1 MKIHGTAK
9 GGAIG
14 KKDFGVAFGGNGGG
28 SDYPDGLG
36 DDADLVVSG
45 SVNFQQSGK
54 VGDYSL
60 EFTGGKGTMTLSSG
74 LDLSSAVSIS
84 MWVKNDSWAGA
95 GSTSQVFISSTTS
108 GVIYMNIM
116 DVNNKKIK
124 TEGALGT
131 MFSGVLALDTWYNLV
146 LRNDGTNSSLWVNGE
161 EVATS
166 TGDAGSFTT
175 FVFAIDGI
183 SYPFSGFVDS
193 FGLWTR
199 VITDEEVADLY
210 ADNAGAAVNT
220 ISTTDLKVYYNF
232 EQSSSPITNQA
243 IP

>member
-1 MKIHGTAK
+1 LSEVI
-9 GGAIG
+9 INPYR
-14 KKDFGVAFGGNGGG
+14 FSGGG
-28 SDYPDGLG
+28 TPDGLG
-36 DDADLVVSG
+36 SDADLVVSG

-74 LDLSSAVSIS
+74 LDLSSAVTIS

-108 GVIYMNIM
+108 GTIYMNIM

-146 LRNDGTNSSLWVNGE
+146 LRNDGTNSSLWVNGV

-175 FVFAIDGI
+175 FVFAIDGVN
-183 SYPFSGFVDS
+183 YPFSGFADS

-199 VITDEEVADLY
+199 EITDAEVATLY
-210 ADNAGAAVNT
+210 NSGSGNPVDT
-220 ISTTDLKVYYNF
+220 IDTTGLRIWYNW
-232 EQSSSPITNQA
+232 EQASSPITNQA

>member
-1 MKIHGTAK
+1 MKIHGTAT

-14 KKDFGVAFGGNGGG
+14 KKDFGVAFGGGAA

-60 EFTGGKGTMTLSSG
+60 QFTGGKGTMTLSSG
-74 LDLSSAVSIS
+74 LDLSSAVTFS
-84 MWVKNDSWAGA
+84 MWVNNASWAGA
-95 GSTSQVFISSTTS
+95 GSTSQVFISATTTGS
-108 GVIYMNIM
+108 IYMNIM
-116 DVNNKKIK
+116 DINNKKIK
-124 TEGALGT
+124 TEGVLGT

-146 LRNDGTNSSLWVNGE
+146 LTNDGTNSSLWVNGV

-166 TGDAGSFTT
+166 TGAAGSFTT
-175 FVFAIDGI
+175 FVFAIDGTL
-183 SYPFSGFVDS
+183 YPFSGFADS

-199 VITDEEVADLY
+199 VITDAEIGELY
-210 ADNAGAAVNT
+210 NSGTGAAVNS
-220 ISTTDLKVYYNF
+220 ISTADLKVYYNF